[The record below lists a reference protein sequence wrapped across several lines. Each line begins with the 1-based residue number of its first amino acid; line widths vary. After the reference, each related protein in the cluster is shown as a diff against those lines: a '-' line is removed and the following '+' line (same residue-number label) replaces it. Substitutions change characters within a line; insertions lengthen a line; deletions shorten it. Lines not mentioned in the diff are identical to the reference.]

1 MEPKNVAILI
11 FNGVQIIDYTG
22 PYEAFGQA
30 GFGQKRFFKPFTV
43 SSDTEPIQTA
53 MGMTVV
59 PSYDF
64 ESCPSVDVL
73 VVPGGGVNQHL
84 ENEALLDR
92 IRKTAESS
100 THTLSVCNGAFF
112 LAKAGLLD
120 GLSATTTAGLHN
132 QLQDLAPNTKVVRDQ
147 RFVDNGKIV
156 TTAGL
161 SSGIDG
167 ALHIIG
173 KEYGPGWAM
182 QAALNMEYDW
192 RPNSNYTR
200 AMLPDLRLPGQL
212 YYEFILPDGD
222 LLLAEGDLHHW
233 LEKWQVQSDTAASEV
248 QQAVNDWIS
257 AETNWQKS
265 NGHWRFQD
273 DDESDWETAV
283 TVSSSN
289 ENQLLFDITIN
300 LLHRRS

>member
-1 MEPKNVAILI
+1 MEPRNVAILI

-43 SSDTEPIQTA
+43 AQSTGSIETA
-53 MGMTVV
+53 MGMTIL
-59 PSYDF
+59 PTYDF
-64 ESCPSVDVL
+64 ENCPTVDVL

-84 ENEALLDR
+84 ENEALLNW
-92 IRKTAESS
+92 IRTTAEASS
-100 THTLSVCNGAFF
+100 HTLSVCNGAFF

-120 GLSATTTAGLHN
+120 GLSATSTAGLLN
-132 QLQDLAPNTKVVRDQ
+132 RLQEMAPNTHVVRDQ

-167 ALHIIG
+167 ALHIIS
-173 KEYGPGWAM
+173 KEHGPGWAV

-200 AMLPDLRLPGQL
+200 AMLADLRLPGQL
-212 YYEFILPDGD
+212 YYEFILPDGN
-222 LLLAEGDLHHW
+222 LLQAEGDAHSW
-233 LEKWQVQSDTAASEV
+233 LERWQIQSETAAPQM
-248 QQAVNDWIS
+248 QQAVNDWLS
-257 AETNWQKS
+257 AETNWQRH
-265 NGHWRFQD
+265 NGRWRFRAD
-273 DDESDWETAV
+273 DATEWETAV
-283 TVSSSN
+283 QVSPN
-289 ENQLLFDITIN
+289 DNDQLLFEITIKQ
-300 LLHRRS
+300 L

>member
-1 MEPKNVAILI
+1 MKPINVGVLI
-11 FNGVQIIDYTG
+11 FQGVQIIDYTG

-43 SSDTEPIQTA
+43 SLNTEPIQTA

-59 PSYDF
+59 PSFDF
-64 ESCPSVDVL
+64 DSCPGVDIL

-84 ENEALLDR
+84 ENEALLDW
-92 IRKTAESS
+92 IRKTADSS

-132 QLQDLAPNTKVVRDQ
+132 RLQELAPNTRVVQDQ

-167 ALHIIG
+167 ALHIIS
-173 KEYGPGWAM
+173 KECSPGWAM
-182 QAALNMEYDW
+182 QAAVNMEYDW
-192 RPNSNYTR
+192 RPDSNYTR

-212 YYEFILPDGD
+212 YHAFILPDGD

-233 LEKWQVQSDTAASEV
+233 LEKWRVQSNSAAAEV

-257 AETNWQKS
+257 AETNWQQS
-265 NGHWRFQD
+265 NGHWHFQGD
-273 DDESDWETAV
+273 DGTEWETAV
-283 TVSSSN
+283 LVSSN
-289 ENQLLFDITIN
+289 GDQHLLFDIMIN
-300 LLHRRS
+300 QLNR